1 MKETNDLTI
10 AILATDGFEEVE
22 LSDPR
27 NAMKEAGIITH
38 IVAPNKNHIRA
49 WDKTKWSNEYPID
62 VTLDEADSKNYHGL
76 MLPGGVLN
84 PDKLRMNNQA
94 IQFIEGF
101 IRDNKPIAAIC
112 HGPQLLIETGELN
125 GRKLTSY
132 PSLRTDLINAGA
144 EWVDKEVVIDNKWVT
159 SRKPED
165 IPAFNK
171 AMIKEFRQV
180 LQKEM
185 AE

>member
-27 NAMKEAGIITH
+27 NAMKEAGITTH

-49 WDKTKWSNEYPID
+49 WDKTKWSNEYPVD
-62 VTLDEADSKNYHGL
+62 VTLEEADSKNYHGL

-84 PDKLRMNNQA
+84 PDKLRMNDQA
-94 IQFIEGF
+94 IEFIQGF
-101 IRDNKPIAAIC
+101 IRDRKPIAAIC
-112 HGPQLLIETGELN
+112 HGPQLLIETGELK

-132 PSLRTDLINAGA
+132 PSVKTDLINAGA
-144 EWVDKEVVIDNKWVT
+144 EWVDEEVVVDNKWIT

-171 AMIKEFRQV
+171 TMIKEFRQV
-180 LQKEM
+180 MQKEM

>member
-1 MKETNDLTI
+1 MNEINKLTI
-10 AILATDGFEEVE
+10 AILSTDGFEEVE

-38 IVAPNKNHIRA
+38 IVAPNKTHIRA
-49 WDKTKWSNEYPID
+49 WDKTKWSKEYPVD
-62 VTLDEADSKNYHGL
+62 VPLEEADSKNYHGL
-76 MLPGGVLN
+76 MLPGGVMN
-84 PDKLRMNNQA
+84 PDKLRMNDQA
-94 IQFIEGF
+94 IQFIGEF
-101 IRDNKPIAAIC
+101 IRDKKPIAAIC
-112 HGPQLLIETGELN
+112 HGPQLLIETGELK

-132 PSLRTDLINAGA
+132 PSIKTDLINAGA
-144 EWVDKEVVIDNKWVT
+144 EWVDKEVVVENGWVT

-171 AMIKEFRQV
+171 AMIEEFRQV
-180 LQKEM
+180 LQKEL